1 MSPRRRSFQSLIFT
15 CLCFTKPL
23 FVVILLVHV
32 RQQAIGG
39 KTLFYQRMWP
49 HPHCRLEF
57 VRKPKEPFDQL
68 IQSHVLYMSVD
79 L

>member
-39 KTLFYQRMWP
+39 TTLFYQRIWP
-49 HPHCRLEF
+49 HPHSRLEF
-57 VRKPKEPFDQL
+57 FTTPRESFDQL
-68 IQSHVLYMSVD
+68 IQLDVLCMSVD